1 MPLGEEEFMP
11 KLAVS
16 DTVHVTAD
24 GRTVVD
30 VRKLFNKQHM
40 REAIRQMRA
49 KTRIVPR
56 KHSSFGKTPEPC
68 PD

>member
-1 MPLGEEEFMP
+1 MP

-30 VRKLFNKQHM
+30 VRKLLAKKHM
-40 REAIRQMRA
+40 QNAIREMRA
-49 KTRIVPR
+49 KTRIVYR
-56 KHSSFGKTPEPC
+56 DASDSRRGMSNPE
-68 PD
+68 

>member
-1 MPLGEEEFMP
+1 MP

-16 DTVHVTAD
+16 DTINVTAD

-30 VRKLFNKQHM
+30 VRKLFAKKHM
-40 REAIRQMRA
+40 QEAIRAMRA
-49 KTRIVPR
+49 KTRIVQR
-56 KHSSFGKTPEPC
+56 KRAAFGQMAPKPAAL

>member
-1 MPLGEEEFMP
+1 MP
-11 KLAVS
+11 KLAIS

-30 VRKLFNKQHM
+30 VRKLFGKKHM
-40 REAIRQMRA
+40 QEAIRAMRA

-56 KHSSFGKTPEPC
+56 KRVTFSQTTSNRTER